1 MKYETMK
8 DRLEDV
14 ASIQAKYQ
22 VLQSQYEALSA
33 LVKDSDTSNAVQ
45 VMVRQTSLHIMLVI
59 IYYKIVLDTTWYL

>member
-1 MKYETMK
+1 MK